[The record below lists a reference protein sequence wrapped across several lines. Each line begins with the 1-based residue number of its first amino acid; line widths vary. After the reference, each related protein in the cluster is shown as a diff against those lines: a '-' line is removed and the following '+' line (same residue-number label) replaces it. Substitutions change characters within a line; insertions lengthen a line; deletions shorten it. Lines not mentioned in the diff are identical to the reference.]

1 MGFDVETKRPVFHKN
16 DKKILFC
23 YEKVEAIEVIE
34 RILSQW
40 KKSNDQL
47 TISKQLDET
56 ADVYVLK
63 SSTMDL
69 VTFEKIQN
77 KMNLVWVG
85 NDFIEKGFMIKR
97 KFPLFQGE
105 LYFWHENEV
114 FNVRE
119 VRQNGVDSY

>member
-1 MGFDVETKRPVFHKN
+1 MMQFIHSYKFFILRKIVGFH
-16 DKKILFC
+16 LF
-23 YEKVEAIEVIE
+23 ATFFI
-34 RILSQW
+34 QT
-40 KKSNDQL
+40 DH
-47 TISKQLDET
+47 TIDT
-56 ADVYVLK
+56 
-63 SSTMDL
+63 
-69 VTFEKIQN
+69 N